1 MAGNPSLYRRE
12 PGSIRPHGGQI
23 RAVWQ
28 FTAELRKRRQDAPAV
43 EGAYRALEW
52 VIGFSNTPPVTGRR
66 YLHPGMMVD
75 VAFTHPNETDV
86 LKPVSRTGL
95 AEEMR
100 VAHVHATGDP
110 DEQVAHYCLGA
121 YGILAWWVGA
131 ADLPEQLVPDQ
142 SEFRVKKQ
150 RTTAAA

>member
-28 FTAELRKRRQDAPAV
+28 WTAELRRRRENAPAL

-52 VIGFSNTPPVTGRR
+52 VIGISNTPPATGKR

-75 VAFTHPNETDV
+75 VAFTHPHETDV
-86 LKPVSRTGL
+86 HKPVSRSGL

-100 VAHVHATGDP
+100 VAHMHATGDP
-110 DEQVAHYCLGA
+110 DPEAAHYCLGA
-121 YGILAWWVGA
+121 YGILAWWIGTA
-131 ADLPEQLVPDQ
+131 ELPAQLVPDQ
-142 SEFRVKKQ
+142 AEFRPKHK
-150 RTTAAA
+150 TTAAA